1 MQLKWALLA
10 TVALFPAL
18 AQAQSYNRVVT
29 FGDSLSDNGNLFAVA
44 GTPPAPYFQGRFS
57 NGPTWV
63 ELLNGPMLRGITL
76 TPGTNTS
83 ASNVNIAFGGARTDS
98 VVALPPGTGTQ
109 ISQFLLAG
117 GKFASGDLVT
127 LWGGANEFIQ
137 RMSLPV
143 NPATIQGEL
152 TTIMSTAAGNIGTQV
167 GALANAGA
175 GTIVVVNLPD
185 LGAAPAFSGSAT
197 GAQIGSFGSSVY
209 NSAWATA
216 TAAAAAANPGANV
229 IQVPVDRLFAAVIAN
244 PGQFGFTNVTSQC
257 LTTPAC
263 VLAPAATQN
272 QYLFWDSVHPTAAGH
287 ALMAR
292 FATEYIFAPSRVA
305 AMAGLGETG
314 LWARRQGMTDMID
327 RLSVASP
334 GAKTEY
340 FVSIIGEQGARDLA
354 RVNAGFANTGTTIAS
369 ANSGRYAAGG
379 LRIGGFAQINPAWT
393 VGLGVSGTVGD
404 GKSGNVGYT
413 PINFAADLVA
423 RWQQGPTFINL
434 GLGAQVSQ
442 YRDIERKTLL
452 GIDNKSDATGQGLS
466 AVAEAGYRFE
476 AGAFGVVPKARLAYI
491 WSRTSNFA
499 ETGLVAPVAFQGRTV
514 EGLLGGGELR
524 FEGKFGGTLAH
535 ALVGYDGFLSSSAGN
550 LRGRL
555 VANSARP
562 MSISVADPVSPGLL
576 LGVGLD
582 ATIGGW
588 KAGAAYRATIGT
600 KNQVTHRG
608 NVTVSTSF

>member
-1 MQLKWALLA
+1 MHLKWALLA

-18 AQAQSYNRVVT
+18 AQAQSYNRIVT
-29 FGDSLSDNGNLFAVA
+29 FGDSLSDNGNLFSVT

-57 NGPTWV
+57 NGQTWV

-76 TPGTNTS
+76 TPGTDTS
-83 ASNVNIAFGGARTDS
+83 TSNVNIAFGGARTDS

-109 ISQFLLAG
+109 IGQFLLAG
-117 GKFASGDLVT
+117 GKLSSGDLVT

-152 TTIMSTAAGNIGTQV
+152 TTIMSTAAGNIGAQV
-167 GALANAGA
+167 NTLARSGA

-185 LGAAPAFSGSAT
+185 LGAAPAFSGTAS
-197 GAQIGSFGSSVY
+197 GAQIGSFGSSVF

-216 TAAAAAANPGANV
+216 TSAAAAANPGANV

-244 PGQFGFTNVTSQC
+244 PGQFGFTNVTNQC
-257 LTTPAC
+257 LTTATC
-263 VLAPAATQN
+263 VLAPAAAQN

-292 FATEYIFAPSRVA
+292 FASEYIFAPSRVA

-314 LWARRQGMTDMID
+314 LWSRRQGMSDMMD

-334 GAKTEY
+334 GTKTEF
-340 FVSIIGEQGARDLA
+340 FVSVIGEQGSRDIARA
-354 RVNAGFANTGTTIAS
+354 NAGFANTGTTIAS
-369 ANSGRYAAGG
+369 ATSGRYATGG
-379 LRIGGFAQINPAWT
+379 FRIGGFAQATPAWT
-393 VGLGVSGTVGD
+393 LGLGFSGTVGE
-404 GKSGNVGYT
+404 GKSGNIGYT

-423 RWQQGPTFINL
+423 RWQQGPTFINI

-442 YRDIERKTLL
+442 YRDIERRTLI
-452 GIDNKSDATGQGLS
+452 GVDTKSDATGQGLS

-476 AGAFGVVPKARLAYI
+476 AGAFGFIPKARLAYI
-491 WSRTSNFA
+491 WSRTAGFA

-524 FEGKFGGTLAH
+524 IEGKFGGTLAH
-535 ALVGYDGFLSSSAGN
+535 ALIGYDGFLSSAAGN
-550 LRGRL
+550 LRGSL
-555 VANSARP
+555 VGNSARP
-562 MSISVADPVSPGLL
+562 MSVSVADPVSPGLL

-582 ATIGGW
+582 ANLGNW

-608 NVTVSTSF
+608 SLTVATSF